1 MRNSH
6 AFVPSVF
13 SLEKRLVL
21 SQVAIA
27 SHAVTAAVSNPTKG
41 TPHPGHGVVGAIL
54 KSFNRFRTDYTEALS
69 NYIEQTNNP
78 DGQSAFENFTQQRV
92 YQLTQQLGSSLS
104 QVAVK
109 TEKGGQSFTALRI
122 FLENR
127 FLAAKSTQSLLG
139 GLNSAVPPVGTTAD
153 GSKLYAQVA
162 MSATGA
168 AQTAAIT
175 AVTTLSN
182 GSYTG
187 SKHIY
192 KN

>member
-1 MRNSH
+1 MRNRH
-6 AFVPSVF
+6 AFVPSAF

-27 SHAVTAAVSNPTKG
+27 QHAVSAAVAHRTDG
-41 TPHPGHGVVGAIL
+41 APHSGHGVRGAIL
-54 KSFNRFRTDYTEALS
+54 RSFNRFRADYSEALA
-69 NYIEQTNNP
+69 NYIEQNNNP
-78 DGQSAFENFTQQRV
+78 DGQAAFENFTQQRV
-92 YQLTQQLGSSLS
+92 YQLSQQLGSSLS

-109 TEKGGQSFTALRI
+109 TEKGGQSFTSLRI
-122 FLENR
+122 FLHNR
-127 FLAAKSTQSLLG
+127 ILAAKSTQSLQG
-139 GLNSAVPPVGTTAD
+139 GLNSAVPPVGTTGD
-153 GSKLYAQVA
+153 GSKIFAQVA

-192 KN
+192 KH